1 MTRREK
7 LQEQYE
13 DALFALL
20 MDDLA
25 VEEGKKAYEENE
37 RLKADSSF
45 EVPSESRK
53 RCVETIA
60 RCCRKKQFQG
70 ISNRCYH
77 AFSKVAVIAML
88 TIMLA
93 TAAFAASPTLR
104 ASAMNLLVETFE
116 DHTGFRLVYTPPTEN
131 ASDDGLNFTVN
142 WIPEGYELESH
153 RENRFSARCV
163 YTGLCLDT
171 ENAEVH
177 DEMINGK
184 KAVIITKEGVS
195 QLCLIDEKKGNYL
208 LITGSMEQTDDLVKI
223 AQNIQFE

>member
-77 AFSKVAVIAML
+77 AFSKVAVIPML

-93 TAAFAASPTLR
+93 TTAFAASPTLR
-104 ASAMNLLVETFE
+104 ASAMNVLVESFE
-116 DHTGFRLVYTPPTEN
+116 DHTGFL
-131 ASDDGLNFTVN
+131 
-142 WIPEGYELESH
+142 
-153 RENRFSARCV
+153 
-163 YTGLCLDT
+163 
-171 ENAEVH
+171 
-177 DEMINGK
+177 
-184 KAVIITKEGVS
+184 
-195 QLCLIDEKKGNYL
+195 
-208 LITGSMEQTDDLVKI
+208 
-223 AQNIQFE
+223 

>member
-93 TAAFAASPTLR
+93 TAAFAAASRAHPRTRQEEAPEYHELR
-104 ASAMNLLVETFE
+104 WLL
-116 DHTGFRLVYTPPTEN
+116 P
-131 ASDDGLNFTVN
+131 
-142 WIPEGYELESH
+142 H
-153 RENRFSARCV
+153 RRHFAR
-163 YTGLCLDT
+163 
-171 ENAEVH
+171 AR
-177 DEMINGK
+177 
-184 KAVIITKEGVS
+184 
-195 QLCLIDEKKGNYL
+195 
-208 LITGSMEQTDDLVKI
+208 
-223 AQNIQFE
+223 

>member
-25 VEEGKKAYEENE
+25 VEEGKKAYEENK

-77 AFSKVAVIAML
+77 AYKRRSV
-88 TIMLA
+88 TIM
-93 TAAFAASPTLR
+93 F
-104 ASAMNLLVETFE
+104 
-116 DHTGFRLVYTPPTEN
+116 D
-131 ASDDGLNFTVN
+131 
-142 WIPEGYELESH
+142 
-153 RENRFSARCV
+153 
-163 YTGLCLDT
+163 
-171 ENAEVH
+171 
-177 DEMINGK
+177 
-184 KAVIITKEGVS
+184 
-195 QLCLIDEKKGNYL
+195 
-208 LITGSMEQTDDLVKI
+208 
-223 AQNIQFE
+223 

>member
-60 RCCRKKQFQG
+60 RCCRKKQSQ
-70 ISNRCYH
+70 
-77 AFSKVAVIAML
+77 IAI
-88 TIMLA
+88 TSW
-93 TAAFAASPTLR
+93 TR
-104 ASAMNLLVETFE
+104 
-116 DHTGFRLVYTPPTEN
+116 R
-131 ASDDGLNFTVN
+131 
-142 WIPEGYELESH
+142 
-153 RENRFSARCV
+153 
-163 YTGLCLDT
+163 
-171 ENAEVH
+171 
-177 DEMINGK
+177 GK
-184 KAVIITKEGVS
+184 NPGHGWSRRI
-195 QLCLIDEKKGNYL
+195 YP
-208 LITGSMEQTDDLVKI
+208 
-223 AQNIQFE
+223 